1 MFDYQT
7 SKHSR
12 LSSACRRFAQAH
24 NLAELAPMLNV
35 SAQVLRNK
43 LNPEQPHELTLS
55 QLVTLTAITDDAA
68 ILDGL
73 LAQLNCLPAVPTN
86 EVKPNSLPTHTLNAT
101 AAIGAIAGETASTA
115 PMTQSRK
122 NAILDR
128 ANQAIRDLSLI
139 VVSVEARFQ
148 STPVLTAAVDVFNT
162 CAPAFGMS

>member
-7 SKHSR
+7 SKHSH

-24 NLAELAPMLNV
+24 NLTELAPALNV
-35 SAQVLRNK
+35 SPQVLRNK

-86 EVKPNSLPTHTLNAT
+86 EVKPSSLPTHTLNAT
-101 AAIGAIAGETASTA
+101 AASHAGA
-115 PMTQSRK
+115 
-122 NAILDR
+122 
-128 ANQAIRDLSLI
+128 
-139 VVSVEARFQ
+139 
-148 STPVLTAAVDVFNT
+148 
-162 CAPAFGMS
+162 

>member
-1 MFDYQT
+1 MFDYQM
-7 SKHSR
+7 SKHSH

-24 NLAELAPMLNV
+24 NLAELAPALNV
-35 SAQVLRNK
+35 SPQVLRNK

-86 EVKPNSLPTHTLNAT
+86 ETKPNSLPTHTLSAT
-101 AAIGAIAGETASTA
+101 AAIGAIAGETASNA

-148 STPVLTAAVDVFNT
+148 STPVLAAAVDVFSNY
-162 CAPAFGMS
+162 APALGLS

>member
-1 MFDYQT
+1 
-7 SKHSR
+7 
-12 LSSACRRFAQAH
+12 
-24 NLAELAPMLNV
+24 MLNV
-35 SAQVLRNK
+35 SPQVLRNK

-55 QLVTLTAITDDAA
+55 QLVTLTAITDDAV

-73 LAQLNCLPAVPTN
+73 LAQLNCLPAVL
-86 EVKPNSLPTHTLNAT
+86 KPNSLPTHTLNAT
-101 AAIGAIAGETASTA
+101 AAIGAIAGETTSTA

-148 STPVLTAAVDVFNT
+148 STPVLAAAEAEKIF
-162 CAPAFGMS
+162 

>member
-1 MFDYQT
+1 MFDFEN
-7 SKHSR
+7 SIHPH
-12 LSSACRRFAQAH
+12 LDSACRRFVLEH
-24 NLAELAPMLNV
+24 NLVELAPALNI

-86 EVKPNSLPTHTLNAT
+86 EIKPNSLPTHTLNAT

-148 STPVLTAAVDVFNT
+148 STPVLAAAVDVFNT

>member
-1 MFDYQT
+1 MFDFE
-7 SKHSR
+7 
-12 LSSACRRFAQAH
+12 SSIHKQLDCACRRFALEH
-24 NLAELAPMLNV
+24 NLAELAPALNI

-86 EVKPNSLPTHTLNAT
+86 EVKPSSLPTHTLNAT

-148 STPVLTAAVDVFNT
+148 STPVLAAAVDVFNT

>member
-7 SKHSR
+7 SKQSH
-12 LSSACRRFAQAH
+12 LGSACRRFAHAH
-24 NLAELAPMLNV
+24 NLAELAPILKI
-35 SAQVLRNK
+35 SPQVLRNK

-55 QLVTLTAITDDAA
+55 QLIKLTAITDDAA

-73 LAQLNCLPAVPTN
+73 LAQLNCLPAVPVN
-86 EVKPNSLPTHTLNAT
+86 EAKPGNLPTHTLRAT
-101 AAIGAIAGETASTA
+101 AAIGAIAGETASRA

-128 ANQAIRDLSLI
+128 ANQAIRELSLI

-148 STPVLTAAVDVFNT
+148 STSMLAAAVDVFST

>member
-7 SKHSR
+7 SKHSH

-24 NLAELAPMLNV
+24 NLAELAPALNV
-35 SAQVLRNK
+35 SPQVLRNK

-86 EVKPNSLPTHTLNAT
+86 EAKPNSLPTHTLS
-101 AAIGAIAGETASTA
+101 GRAGGSSGSGTGSGRR
-115 PMTQSRK
+115 S
-122 NAILDR
+122 LYR
-128 ANQAIRDLSLI
+128 AGKTCRPALI
-139 VVSVEARFQ
+139 HYG
-148 STPVLTAAVDVFNT
+148 T
-162 CAPAFGMS
+162 G

>member
-1 MFDYQT
+1 MFDFEN
-7 SKHSR
+7 SIHPH
-12 LSSACRRFAQAH
+12 LDSACRRFALEH
-24 NLAELAPMLNV
+24 NLAELAPVLNI

-73 LAQLNCLPAVPTN
+73 LAQLYCLPAVPTN
-86 EVKPNSLPTHTLNAT
+86 EAKPNSLPTHTLSAT

-148 STPVLTAAVDVFNT
+148 STPVLAAAVDVFNT

>member
-1 MFDYQT
+1 MFDFE
-7 SKHSR
+7 SSIHKH
-12 LSSACRRFAQAH
+12 LDSACRRFALEH
-24 NLAELAPMLNV
+24 NLAELAPALNV
-35 SAQVLRNK
+35 SPQVLRNK

-86 EVKPNSLPTHTLNAT
+86 EAKPNNLPTHTLSAT
-101 AAIGAIAGETASTA
+101 AAIGAIAGETASNA

-148 STPVLTAAVDVFNT
+148 STPVLAAAVDVFNT

>member
-1 MFDYQT
+1 MFDFEN
-7 SKHSR
+7 SIHSH
-12 LSSACRRFAQAH
+12 LDSACRRFALEH
-24 NLAELAPMLNV
+24 NLAELAPALNI

-148 STPVLTAAVDVFNT
+148 STPMLAAAVDVFNT

>member
-7 SKHSR
+7 SKHSH

-24 NLAELAPMLNV
+24 NLAELAPALNV
-35 SAQVLRNK
+35 SPQVLRNK

-73 LAQLNCLPAVPTN
+73 LAQLNCLPTVPTN
-86 EVKPNSLPTHTLNAT
+86 EAKPNSLPTHTLSAT
-101 AAIGAIAGETASTA
+101 AAIGATAGETVSNA

-148 STPVLTAAVDVFNT
+148 STPVLAAAVDVFNT

>member
-1 MFDYQT
+1 MFDFEN
-7 SKHSR
+7 SIHSH
-12 LSSACRRFAQAH
+12 LDSACRRFALEH
-24 NLAELAPMLNV
+24 NLAELAPALNI

-148 STPVLTAAVDVFNT
+148 STPVLAAAVDVFNT

>member
-1 MFDYQT
+1 MFDFVN
-7 SKHSR
+7 SIHPH
-12 LSSACRRFAQAH
+12 LDSACRRFALMH
-24 NLAELAPMLNV
+24 NLAELAPALNV
-35 SAQVLRNK
+35 SSQVLRNK
-43 LNPEQPHELTLS
+43 LNPDQPHELTLS
-55 QLVTLTAITDDAA
+55 QLIKLTAITDDAA

-73 LAQLNCLPAVPTN
+73 LAQLNCLPAVPVN
-86 EVKPNSLPTHTLNAT
+86 EAKPGNLPTHTLSAT
-101 AAIGAIAGETASTA
+101 AAIGAIAGETASGA

-148 STPVLTAAVDVFNT
+148 STPMLAAAVDVFST

>member
-7 SKHSR
+7 SKHSH

-24 NLAELAPMLNV
+24 NLAELAPALNV
-35 SAQVLRNK
+35 SPQVLRNK

-86 EVKPNSLPTHTLNAT
+86 EAKPNSLP
-101 AAIGAIAGETASTA
+101 
-115 PMTQSRK
+115 
-122 NAILDR
+122 
-128 ANQAIRDLSLI
+128 
-139 VVSVEARFQ
+139 
-148 STPVLTAAVDVFNT
+148 
-162 CAPAFGMS
+162 

>member
-1 MFDYQT
+1 MFDFEN
-7 SKHSR
+7 SIHSH
-12 LSSACRRFAQAH
+12 LDSACRRFALEH
-24 NLAELAPMLNV
+24 NLAELAPALNI
-35 SAQVLRNK
+35 SAQILRNK

-148 STPVLTAAVDVFNT
+148 STPVLAAAVDVFNT

>member
-1 MFDYQT
+1 MFDFEN
-7 SKHSR
+7 SIHPH
-12 LSSACRRFAQAH
+12 LDSACRRFTLEH
-24 NLAELAPMLNV
+24 NLAELAPVLNI

-86 EVKPNSLPTHTLNAT
+86 EIKPNSLPTHTLNAT

-148 STPVLTAAVDVFNT
+148 STPVLAAAVDVFNT

>member
-1 MFDYQT
+1 MFDFE
-7 SKHSR
+7 SSIHKH
-12 LSSACRRFAQAH
+12 LDSACRRFAQMH
-24 NLAELAPMLNV
+24 NLAELAPVLNV
-35 SAQVLRNK
+35 SPQVLRNK

-55 QLVTLTAITDDAA
+55 QLVTLTANTDDAA

-86 EVKPNSLPTHTLNAT
+86 EVKPSSLPTHTLNAT

-148 STPVLTAAVDVFNT
+148 STPVLAAAVDVFNT
-162 CAPAFGMS
+162 CAPAFGIS

>member
-1 MFDYQT
+1 MFDYQA
-7 SKHSR
+7 SKHHS
-12 LSSACRRFAQAH
+12 LESACRRFVQSH
-24 NLAELAPMLNV
+24 NIATLAPALNL

-55 QLVTLTAITDDAA
+55 QLVTLTAITDDAS

-73 LAQLNCLPAVPTN
+73 LAQLNCLPAVPIN
-86 EVKPNSLPTHTLNAT
+86 EAKPNSLPTHTLSAT
-101 AAIGAIAGETASTA
+101 AAIGAIAGETASAA

-148 STPVLTAAVDVFNT
+148 STPVLAAAVDVFNT

>member
-1 MFDYQT
+1 MFDFEN
-7 SKHSR
+7 SIHSH
-12 LSSACRRFAQAH
+12 LDSACRRFALEH
-24 NLAELAPMLNV
+24 NLAELAPALNI

-43 LNPEQPHELTLS
+43 LNSEQPHELTLS

-148 STPVLTAAVDVFNT
+148 STPVLAAAVDVFNT

>member
-1 MFDYQT
+1 MFDFE
-7 SKHSR
+7 SSIHKH
-12 LSSACRRFAQAH
+12 LDSACRRFAQMH
-24 NLAELAPMLNV
+24 NLAELAPVLNV
-35 SAQVLRNK
+35 SPQVLRNK

-86 EVKPNSLPTHTLNAT
+86 EVKPSSLPTHTLNAT

-148 STPVLTAAVDVFNT
+148 STPVLAAAVDVFNT
-162 CAPAFGMS
+162 CAPAFGIS

>member
-1 MFDYQT
+1 MFDFEN
-7 SKHSR
+7 SIHSH
-12 LSSACRRFAQAH
+12 LDSACRRFALAH
-24 NLAELAPMLNV
+24 NLAELAPSLNI

-73 LAQLNCLPAVPTN
+73 LAQLYCLPAVPTN
-86 EVKPNSLPTHTLNAT
+86 EAKPNSLPTHTLSAT

-148 STPVLTAAVDVFNT
+148 STPVLAAAVDVFNT